1 MSNFDPFILGKL
13 TKALFI
19 LLGTLIVN
27 QLSRRGSKQ
36 LFKKIPSKRAKT
48 LISVVQNTASIIIFV
63 VAVLTLLSELG
74 INIAP
79 LLTSAG
85 IIGFAISFG
94 SQSLIKDLI
103 AGLFLL
109 IEDTI
114 REGEI
119 LQVAG
124 IKGTVKR
131 IGIRTTTLKD
141 EKGTLHIIPN
151 GSIKVVSNLSRK
163 S

>member
-1 MSNFDPFILGKL
+1 MPTLNPLTLEKL
-13 TKALFI
+13 PKILFI
-19 LLGTLIVN
+19 LLGTLVAN
-27 QLSRRGSKQ
+27 QLSRRGSKRF
-36 LFKKIPSKRAKT
+36 FKKIPSKRAKT
-48 LISVVQNTASIIIFV
+48 LISVAQNTASGLIFT
-63 VAVLTLLSELG
+63 VATLTFLSELG
-74 INIAP
+74 VTITP

-109 IEDTI
+109 VEDTI

-119 LQVAG
+119 IQVSG
-124 IKGTVKR
+124 IKGEVKR
-131 IGIRTTTLKD
+131 VGIKTIALKD
-141 EKGTLHIIPN
+141 EEGVLHTIPN
-151 GSIKVVSNLSRK
+151 GLIGVVSNFSRK